1 MSTRGRAPLPSGL
14 AELQVIAEGSL
25 DVPYSVGVIMEA
37 VHQACLAETD
47 PAQKPI
53 VVLNRSFGQ
62 LRRQHPTIF
71 SDLAIWLALPETQ
84 KAAASIGAYS
94 AWAKWCQAAN
104 MLLNGVRANVAFG
117 ANQPGRPKSKQ
128 FSEYEDAAI
137 LAEHQAPILGSSKA
151 EEEACQIWNDPSGSL
166 DLRELQRIRVTVRAC
181 KPSNE
186 ELATQ
191 AELVKAKYRRS

>member
-1 MSTRGRAPLPSGL
+1 MPSGL

-84 KAAASIGAYS
+84 KAAASIGAY
-94 AWAKWCQAAN
+94 
-104 MLLNGVRANVAFG
+104 
-117 ANQPGRPKSKQ
+117 
-128 FSEYEDAAI
+128 
-137 LAEHQAPILGSSKA
+137 
-151 EEEACQIWNDPSGSL
+151 
-166 DLRELQRIRVTVRAC
+166 
-181 KPSNE
+181 
-186 ELATQ
+186 
-191 AELVKAKYRRS
+191 